1 MERTHISNIQV
12 EKRRKP
18 EDEESVLVSRRNVL
32 AGITSAPILAVMGQN
47 AYTYNNEGKKND
59 DEVVEETDGGEEQID
74 NSEMIAEELRSP
86 VYEKVL
92 AARTIEAGGLNRY
105 QVLFVNKRG
114 EQITE
119 PFTLTKSV
127 GLSPEEMVWRHEGA
141 GPAGIPGTWINEQK
155 AYISRELGIPVS
167 EIEML
172 HVYQDLSSTRAEH
185 MNSKVELAYANATT
199 PLESDSKRRDPLTIL
214 REETHFTKLP
224 PRVLEEFTPFL
235 IGIACEESRFD
246 ANKTNKES
254 GACSILQT
262 MPWVV
267 DKYKVEHSEP
277 NLDARNLE
285 DQLKVSVEH
294 IETTYRELTENLD
307 PALDYIARV
316 YFGGNTASMEKY
328 FLVPLIIGS
337 YNTGQ
342 ERITNVVQ
350 WFLNKYPEP
359 ESTAELLGQ
368 DEPLFGYDVY
378 FAMMH
383 QCAKEKAVY
392 KFGTESSTYVSKV
405 MGWTLAFSDYEKKQ
419 QELQMASNQ

>member
-1 MERTHISNIQV
+1 MERTHISNVQI
-12 EKRRKP
+12 ERRRKP
-18 EDEESVLVSRRNVL
+18 ADDESGVLTRRNVL
-32 AGITSAPILAVMGQN
+32 AGITSAPILGVMGKN
-47 AYTYNNEGKKND
+47 AFAYNNESQKKD
-59 DEVVEETDGGEEQID
+59 DETVEENDGEEERID
-74 NSEMIAEELRSP
+74 DAEMIAEELRSP

-119 PFTLTKSV
+119 PFSLSESV

-141 GPAGIPGTWINEQK
+141 GPAGIPGTWVSEQK

-185 MNSKVELAYANATT
+185 INNKVELAYANATT
-199 PLESDSKRRDPLTIL
+199 PLESDSKERDPLTIL
-214 REETHFTKLP
+214 RNEIHFTKIP
-224 PRVLEEFTPFL
+224 SRVAEEFTPYL
-235 IGIACEESRFD
+235 VGIASEESRFD
-246 ANKTNKES
+246 ANKTNKRS
-254 GACSILQT
+254 GARSIMQT

-267 DKYKVEHSEP
+267 DKYKEEHLEP
-277 NLDARNLE
+277 NLDAGNLE
-285 DQLKVSVEH
+285 DQLKVSAEH

-307 PALDYIARV
+307 LELGYITRV

-328 FLVPLIIGS
+328 LLVPLMIGS

-350 WFLNKYPEP
+350 WFLDTYPEP

-368 DEPLFGYDVY
+368 EEQLSGYDV
-378 FAMMH
+378 FFVMMH
-383 QCAKEKAVY
+383 QCAKEKGVDR
-392 KFGTESSTYVSKV
+392 FGDESSTYVSKV
-405 MGWTLAFSDYEKKQ
+405 MGWTKAFTEYEKKQ
-419 QELQMASNQ
+419 QDRQIASN

>member
-74 NSEMIAEELRSP
+74 NSEIIAEELRSP

-119 PFTLTKSV
+119 PFTLTESV

-246 ANKTNKES
+246 ANKTSKS
-254 GACSILQT
+254 GAIGTLQT
-262 MPWVV
+262 MK
-267 DKYKVEHSEP
+267 DTVEGFQKKH
-277 NLDARNLE
+277 NLPHLDPRNLS
-285 DQLKVSVEH
+285 DQIPVGIDH
-294 IETTYRELTENLD
+294 IETSYLELEEKLEIELSHVTH
-307 PALDYIARV
+307 V
-316 YFGGNTASMEKY
+316 YFNGNRASMEKY
-328 FLVPLIIGS
+328 FLVSLMINS
-337 YNTGQ
+337 YNAGQ
-342 ERITNVVQ
+342 ARMIEVVQ
-350 WFLNKYPEP
+350 WFFANYPDA
-359 ESTAELLGQ
+359 ESSAALLGQ
-368 DEPLFGYDVY
+368 EEPLSGYDLF
-378 FAMMH
+378 FAMTY
-383 QCAKEKAVY
+383 QCAKEKAVEG
-392 KFGTESSTYVSKV
+392 FGPESSTYVSKV
-405 MGWTLAFSDYEKKQ
+405 MGWTPAFAEYEKKQ

>member
-32 AGITSAPILAVMGQN
+32 AGITSVPILAVMGQN
-47 AYTYNNEGKKND
+47 AYTYNNERKKND
-59 DEVVEETDGGEEQID
+59 DEVVEETDGEEEQID

-105 QVLFVNKRG
+105 QVLFVNERV

-119 PFTLTKSV
+119 PFTLTESV
-127 GLSPEEMVWRHEGA
+127 GLSPEEMVWRKDGA
-141 GPAGIPGTWINEQK
+141 GGVGIPGTWIKEQK
-155 AYISRELGIPVS
+155 AYISSQRGIPVS

-172 HVYQDLSSTRAEH
+172 HVHLDLDSTRAEH

-199 PLESDSKRRDPLTIL
+199 PLESDSKGRDPLTIL
-214 REETHFTKLP
+214 RNETHFTKIP
-224 PRVLEEFTPFL
+224 TRVAEEFTPYL
-235 IGIACEESRFD
+235 IGIASEESRFD
-246 ANKTNKES
+246 ANKTNKRS
-254 GACSILQT
+254 GARSIMQT

-267 DKYKVEHSEP
+267 DRYKEEHSEP
-277 NLDARNLE
+277 NLDAGNLE
-285 DQLKVSVEH
+285 DQLKVSIEH
-294 IETTYRELTENLD
+294 IETTYRELTENLED
-307 PALDYIARV
+307 QLEYLARV

-328 FLVPLIIGS
+328 ILVPLMIGS

-342 ERITNVVQ
+342 DRIINVVQ
-350 WFLNKYPEP
+350 WFLDTYPEP

-368 DEPLFGYDVY
+368 KEPLTGYDV
-378 FAMMH
+378 FLAMTY
-383 QCAKEKAVY
+383 QCAKEKAVEG
-392 KFGTESSTYVSKV
+392 FGTESSTYVSKV
-405 MGWTLAFSDYEKKQ
+405 MGWTQAFSEYEKKQ
-419 QELQMASNQ
+419 KEVQVASNQ